1 MTLLIAP
8 ICVMV
13 LAATAIWINARNY
26 REAINA
32 ATMREAAFAN
42 LVSANQKIVGVT
54 MSDAEGIIRAVVRI
68 SGEREGDYR
77 INWRVI
83 TSSFSRS
90 VMTAIAC

>member
-54 MSDAEGIIRAVVRI
+54 ISSDAEGIIRAVVRI
-68 SGEREGDYR
+68 SGEREGD
-77 INWRVI
+77 
-83 TSSFSRS
+83 
-90 VMTAIAC
+90 